1 MQEIAFETWQHL
13 QDNLLV
19 ALVIAL
25 VMGFLASKT
34 VTHWG
39 KSNIAVYFIV
49 GALGVFV
56 GQFAVRLIGLK
67 PVLDQVEGMWLLF
80 DALIAYVG
88 AFVVAAIAHLFKPM

>member
-1 MQEIAFETWQHL
+1 MQEIALEVWQYL

-19 ALVIAL
+19 ALIFAL
-25 VMGFLASKT
+25 IMGFLASKT

-49 GALGVFV
+49 GALGTFV
-56 GQFAVRLIGLK
+56 GQFAVRLIGLRTI
-67 PVLDQVEGMWLLF
+67 LDQASGMWLLF

-88 AFVVAAIAHLFKPM
+88 AFIIATIAHLFKPM

>member
-1 MQEIAFETWQHL
+1 MEETAQEVLQHF

-19 ALVIAL
+19 ALVLAFI
-25 VMGFLASKT
+25 MGFLALKT

-49 GALGVFV
+49 GAVGMFI

-67 PVLDQVEGMWLLF
+67 PILDQVEGLWLVF
-80 DALIAYVG
+80 DIMIAYVG
-88 AFVVAAIAHLFKPM
+88 AFIVAAVAHLLKPM

>member
-1 MQEIAFETWQHL
+1 MQEIALEVWQYL

-25 VMGFLASKT
+25 IMGFLASKT

-39 KSNIAVYFIV
+39 KSNIAVYFLV
-49 GALGVFV
+49 GALGTFV
-56 GQFAVRLIGLK
+56 GQFIVRLVGLK
-67 PVLDQVEGMWLLF
+67 GLLDQVSGMWLLF

-88 AFVVAAIAHLFKPM
+88 AFIIAAVAHLFKPM